1 MDTKELEKKIVD
13 RDRDMSDS
21 ISESSSEAGAE
32 DFPESPPKRRKTQRI
47 SNPNEIP
54 VPSRIK
60 RKPKDEK
67 AQRPTESSKLTE
79 TVLDTESFQSLG
91 VDSWLIAA
99 LSSMQI
105 NRPTP
110 IQAKSIPAIL
120 AGSDCIGGS
129 KTGSGKTVAFSVP
142 ILQKW
147 AEDQFGIFALIL
159 TPTR

>member
-1 MDTKELEKKIVD
+1 
-13 RDRDMSDS
+13 MSQS
-21 ISESSSEAGAE
+21 ISDFSSDDGAE
-32 DFPESPPKRRKTQRI
+32 DFPESPPKRRKLQQT

-60 RKPKDEK
+60 RKLKVTK
-67 AQRPTESSKLTE
+67 NQSSAESSKLTAN
-79 TVLDTESFQSLG
+79 VLDTESFQSLG

-105 NRPTP
+105 NLPTP